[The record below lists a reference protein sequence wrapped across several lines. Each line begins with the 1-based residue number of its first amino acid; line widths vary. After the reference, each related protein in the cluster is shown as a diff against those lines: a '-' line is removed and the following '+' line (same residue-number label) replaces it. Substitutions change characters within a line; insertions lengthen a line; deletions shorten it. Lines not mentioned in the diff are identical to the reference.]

1 MSYAMFPPE
10 VNSALL
16 CSGAG
21 SGPMLTAATAWGELA
36 GELRS
41 AAASFASVTSDL
53 ACGAWQGAAAA
64 KMTEAAAPYA
74 AWLATAASHSEGAAC
89 QAGAV
94 VAAFEAACAATVS
107 PVIIAAN
114 RAITRALANTNIF
127 GFNMPAIAAMEAEY
141 EEMWARDVS
150 AMFGYHVGV
159 SQAWS
164 QLFPIQQLL
173 RGLPRIPIPPCGT
186 PPTTNGAALSP
197 PCGPLSDPRA
207 RATAHPPLLQP
218 RPLRRH
224 RPRATSCR
232 CCAAPR
238 RPSSR
243 TCRRRWTCR
252 RRPVSVPSRPSC

>member
-21 SGPMLTAATAWGELA
+21 SGPMLAAATAWGELA

-41 AAASFASVTSDL
+41 AAASFVSVTSDL

-64 KMTEAAAPYA
+64 KMTAAAAPYA

-94 VAAFEAACAATVS
+94 AAAFEAACAATVS

-114 RAITRALANTNIF
+114 RAITRALAYTNIF

-173 RGLPRIPIPPCGT
+173 RGLPRIPTPPCGT
-186 PPTTNGAALSP
+186 PPPTTP
-197 PCGPLSDPRA
+197 PPV
-207 RATAHPPLLQP
+207 TPPPTTPPPPVTPPP
-218 RPLRRH
+218 RPRPTPPPTPTPRPIPPIHRVPVEPRVPTVPVMRR
-224 RPRATSCR
+224 
-232 CCAAPR
+232 
-238 RPSSR
+238 
-243 TCRRRWTCR
+243 
-252 RRPVSVPSRPSC
+252 

>member
-36 GELRS
+36 GELRW
-41 AAASFASVTSDL
+41 AAASFAAVTSDL

-74 AWLATAASHSEGAAC
+74 AWLAIAASHSEGAAC

-94 VAAFEAACAATVS
+94 AAAFEAACAATVS
-107 PVIIAAN
+107 PLIIAAN

-164 QLFPIQQLL
+164 QLCPIQQLL

-186 PPTTNGAALSP
+186 PPPTTTP
-197 PCGPLSDPRA
+197 PPV
-207 RATAHPPLLQP
+207 TPPPTTPPPVTPPPAP
-218 RPLRRH
+218 RPTT
-224 RPRATSCR
+224 PPT
-232 CCAAPR
+232 PT
-238 RPSSR
+238 P
-243 TCRRRWTCR
+243 
-252 RRPVSVPSRPSC
+252 RPVPPIHRVPVEPRVPTVPVMRK

>member
-1 MSYAMFPPE
+1 
-10 VNSALL
+10 
-16 CSGAG
+16 
-21 SGPMLTAATAWGELA
+21 MLTAATAWGELA

-186 PPTTNGAALSP
+186 PPTTT
-197 PCGPLSDPRA
+197 R
-207 RATAHPPLLQP
+207 RP
-218 RPLRRH
+218 RPASH
-224 RPRATSCR
+224 HAAAGDAAAAT
-232 CCAAPR
+232 
-238 RPSSR
+238 
-243 TCRRRWTCR
+243 TRRR
-252 RRPVSVPSRPSC
+252 

>member
-186 PPTTNGAALSP
+186 PPTTTP
-197 PCGPLSDPRA
+197 P
-207 RATAHPPLLQP
+207 PPP
-218 RPLRRH
+218 RPT
-224 RPRATSCR
+224 PPPT
-232 CCAAPR
+232 PT
-238 RPSSR
+238 P
-243 TCRRRWTCR
+243 
-252 RRPVSVPSRPSC
+252 RPVPPIHRVPVEPRIPTVPVMRK